1 MSSSLSAE
9 IMVGTWDCCY
19 DDDRFDGVDD
29 FCESLDSELIT
40 YCVQYDSQ
48 EEYFL
53 GIIIAE
59 SEDWGSKP
67 LCLPE
72 IMDKELAAL
81 ETLKKIPELEG
92 CHFQTELL
100 PRYF

>member
-9 IMVGTWDCCY
+9 IMVGTWDYFY
-19 DDDRFDGVDD
+19 DEDEFDGVDG

-48 EEYFL
+48 EVYFL
-53 GIIIAE
+53 GIILTE
-59 SEDWGSKP
+59 SEDWGSVE
-67 LCLPE
+67 LGL
-72 IMDKELAAL
+72 IDLMDKEEVAL
-81 ETLKKIPELEG
+81 NHLKSIPELEG
-92 CHFQTELL
+92 CTFTTELL